1 MKSGDLRHRITLQSP
16 SHSRD
21 EYQQMVPT
29 WTDEATV
36 WAAIEWGSGRRYVE
50 ASQLNAEIKGVV
62 RIRYRSDVQPTW
74 RISYDGR
81 YFQILSIANVMERG
95 RELQLNCKEFQD

>member
-1 MKSGDLRHRITLQSP
+1 MKSGDFRHQITLQSP
-16 SHSRD
+16 SYARD
-21 EYQQMVPT
+21 AKQELVAT

-36 WAAIEWGSGRRYVE
+36 WAAIEWGSGRRFAE
-50 ASQLNAEIKGVV
+50 ASQLNAEVSGII

-74 RISYDGR
+74 RIYYDER
-81 YFQILSIANVMERG
+81 YFQIISIANVMERG